1 MMQELAYKRDKLMAI
16 LGGYPNLAVGF
27 SGGVDSTLLLRAAR
41 EALGKERVLAITA
54 AGIMC
59 PQWEREQARALAAK
73 MDVRQVEIPIDPMAI
88 KGFRENTQERCYH
101 CKRALF
107 GKIVETAAAQGFR
120 LLADGANADDLGDY
134 RPGMRAVKELGIV
147 SPLLEAG
154 LTKADIRELSRQ
166 YGLSTAE
173 KPSYACLASRIPY
186 GTPITAEALLQVER
200 AENFLMD
207 RGFVQMRVRH
217 HGEVAR
223 IEVPQAEIGRFLD
236 EELREA
242 VTDYFKEVGFRYV
255 ALDLQGFRAG
265 SMNEGLKLK
274 GE

>member
-1 MMQELAYKRDKLMAI
+1 
-16 LGGYPNLAVGF
+16 
-27 SGGVDSTLLLRAAR
+27 
-41 EALGKERVLAITA
+41 
-54 AGIMC
+54 
-59 PQWEREQARALAAK
+59 
-73 MDVRQVEIPIDPMAI
+73 
-88 KGFRENTQERCYH
+88 
-101 CKRALF
+101 
-107 GKIVETAAAQGFR
+107 
-120 LLADGANADDLGDY
+120 
-134 RPGMRAVKELGIV
+134 MRAVKELGVV

-186 GTPITAEALLQVER
+186 GMPITAEALLQVER

-255 ALDLQGFRAG
+255 ALDLQGFRTG
-265 SMNEGLKLK
+265 SMNEGLKPK

>member
-1 MMQELAYKRDKLMAI
+1 M
-16 LGGYPNLAVGF
+16 
-27 SGGVDSTLLLRAAR
+27 
-41 EALGKERVLAITA
+41 
-54 AGIMC
+54 
-59 PQWEREQARALAAK
+59 
-73 MDVRQVEIPIDPMAI
+73 
-88 KGFRENTQERCYH
+88 
-101 CKRALF
+101 
-107 GKIVETAAAQGFR
+107 
-120 LLADGANADDLGDY
+120 
-134 RPGMRAVKELGIV
+134 
-147 SPLLEAG
+147 
-154 LTKADIRELSRQ
+154 
-166 YGLSTAE
+166 
-173 KPSYACLASRIPY
+173 
-186 GTPITAEALLQVER
+186 QVER

-255 ALDLQGFRAG
+255 ALDLQGFRTG